1 MKHIINLTI
10 IWVTYKPVGLFP
22 LGQRLA
28 EAAPPSYSTCLL
40 QPRPILPWLFLA
52 IFVSFPTAH
61 ITALAIFDQFVS
73 LATFHTS
80 ILLLSLFKPA
90 LKWLSVVCNFTSFF
104 NFRTAHTS
112 SVFGQ
117 IASLLNPPLLK
128 VHFNFRSLLGRP
140 GHLASFDWFNL
151 PFDWSSLEKSK
162 SFFTLLR

>member
-1 MKHIINLTI
+1 MSLLVCSPLDRDWLRPLRLLTPPAYCNHDPYSLGYFWPFSSLFQPPILPPWLFSTNL
-10 IWVTYKPVGLFP
+10 
-22 LGQRLA
+22 
-28 EAAPPSYSTCLL
+28 SLL
-40 QPRPILPWLFLA
+40 QPSILP
-52 IFVSFPTAH
+52 
-61 ITALAIFDQFVS
+61 
-73 LATFHTS
+73 
-80 ILLLSLFKPA
+80 LLLSLFKPA

-162 SFFTLLR
+162 GFFTLLR